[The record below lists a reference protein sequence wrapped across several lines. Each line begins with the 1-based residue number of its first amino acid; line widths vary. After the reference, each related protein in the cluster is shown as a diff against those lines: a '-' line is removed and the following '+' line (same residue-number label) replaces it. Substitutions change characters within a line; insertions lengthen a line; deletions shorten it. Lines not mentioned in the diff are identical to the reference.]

1 MRKMIALALVS
12 LLLICGTASAETSI
26 DLSTMSLDELVE
38 LHKLL
43 DAEIDARIGVE
54 PSMIAGGVY
63 TAGETIK
70 AGAYVITC
78 TAAYAEE
85 GMAIQVYAS
94 HAQYD
99 ECRSVL
105 NQYKDDYQLFAGHI
119 LPGQSVT
126 VSLSD
131 GMVLVID
138 GGVGLAE
145 AIAPAWAP

>member
-1 MRKMIALALVS
+1 MRKLIILALVS
-12 LLLICGTASAETSI
+12 LLLICGTASAEINI
-26 DLSTMSLDELVE
+26 DLSNLSLDELVE

-43 DAEIDARIGVE
+43 DAEIDERFGGE

-85 GMAIQVYAS
+85 GMVIQVYAS
-94 HAQYD
+94 HAQYE
-99 ECRSVL
+99 ECRSVIS
-105 NQYKDDYQLFAGHI
+105 QYKDDYQLFAGHI
-119 LPGQSVT
+119 QPGQSVT
-126 VSLSD
+126 VSLAS

-138 GGVGLAE
+138 SGVGLAE
-145 AIAPAWAP
+145 SITPSWAP